1 MEYIALITAL
11 AISGISAWYSIA
23 GLTALFAGAK
33 LQIVIMGIVLE
44 LGKIVVSSW
53 LYKNWKKANF
63 VLKLYLLL
71 SVIILMVIT
80 STGIFGYLS
89 KAHLEQSASTLGND
103 LKISLIDQK
112 IERENKKIE
121 DNNKVIGQLDSSIE
135 KYIGNDRV
143 SNAVRLRASQ
153 KTERKELTL
162 STDESS
168 NIIQDLSNQKTSL
181 LQEEKKV
188 ELEVGPIKYVA
199 KLIYSDD
206 SQENIEKAVTI
217 LILMLVVVFDPL
229 AIALIIA
236 ANMGFDKNRIPQS
249 SPMAPIKIRKK
260 PGPKPKIKPIL
271 DNSFIDD
278 GRRQFKASN
287 EYNIKTYKINEILD
301 ENKPKK

>member
-11 AISGISAWYSIA
+11 AISGISAWYSIV

-63 VLKLYLLL
+63 VLKSYLLL

-121 DNNKVIGQLDSSIE
+121 DNNKVLGQLDSSIE

-168 NIIQDLSNQKTSL
+168 NIIQDLSNQKTAL

-206 SQENIEKAVTI
+206 SQENLEKAVTI

-236 ANMGFDKNRIPQS
+236 ANMGFDQNSISQS
-249 SPMAPIKIRKK
+249 SMVPIKIRKK

-271 DNSFIDD
+271 DNSLIDD
-278 GRRQFKASN
+278 ERRQSKQSN

-301 ENKPKK
+301 KNKPKK

>member
-11 AISGISAWYSIA
+11 AISGISAWYSIV

-63 VLKLYLLL
+63 VLKSYLLL

-121 DNNKVIGQLDSSIE
+121 DNNKVLGQLDSSIE

-168 NIIQDLSNQKTSL
+168 NIIQDLSNQKTAL

-236 ANMGFDKNRIPQS
+236 ANMGFDQNSISQS
-249 SPMAPIKIRKK
+249 SMTPIKIRKK

-271 DNSFIDD
+271 DNSLIDD
-278 GRRQFKASN
+278 ERRQSKESS

-301 ENKPKK
+301 KNKPKK

>member
-11 AISGISAWYSIA
+11 AISGISAWYSIV

-63 VLKLYLLL
+63 VLKSYLLL

-121 DNNKVIGQLDSSIE
+121 DNNKVLGQLDSSIE

-168 NIIQDLSNQKTSL
+168 NIIQDLSNQKTAL

-206 SQENIEKAVTI
+206 SQENLEKAVTI

-236 ANMGFDKNRIPQS
+236 ANMGFEQNSISQS
-249 SPMAPIKIRKK
+249 SMAPIKIRKK

-271 DNSFIDD
+271 DNSLIDD
-278 GRRQFKASN
+278 ERRQSKESN

-301 ENKPKK
+301 KNKPKK

>member
-11 AISGISAWYSIA
+11 AISGISAWYSIV

-63 VLKLYLLL
+63 VLKSYLLL

-121 DNNKVIGQLDSSIE
+121 DNNKVLGQLDSSIE

-168 NIIQDLSNQKTSL
+168 NIIQDLSNQKTAL

-236 ANMGFDKNRIPQS
+236 ANMGFDQNSISQS
-249 SPMAPIKIRKK
+249 SMTPIKIRKK

-271 DNSFIDD
+271 DNSLIDD
-278 GRRQFKASN
+278 ERRQSKESN
-287 EYNIKTYKINEILD
+287 DYNIKTYKINEILD
-301 ENKPKK
+301 KNKPKK